1 MSSASRAFWRPSVIF
16 SLAVLVRAALL
27 LYGRWQ
33 DAHSAIKYTDI
44 DYLVFTDAARYVS
57 RQRSPYD
64 RATYRYTPLL
74 AWLLLPTT
82 WHGIWFEFGKAL
94 FAIGDVVTGWLTY
107 RILRMQGLEAERS
120 LKFASIWLLNP
131 MVANISTRG
140 SSEGLLAVLVVAM
153 LWAALS
159 KRILLAGSLLGL
171 SVHFKIYPFIYAAS
185 IFWWLGCPE
194 KPNSRGLPLLLHK
207 LVALVNRDRILLIMS
222 SLAAFMA
229 CNVIMYHIYGKPFVE
244 HSYTYHITRIDHRH
258 NFSVYNTLLHL
269 SSLRGS
275 NAGFRIESLAFI
287 PQLSL
292 VVLAIP
298 LLLAK
303 VDLASTMLIQTFAF
317 VTFNKVCTSQYFLW
331 YMVFLPF
338 HLPSSSLLK
347 NPRLGTVA
355 LVLWIAGQAIWL
367 QQGFVLEFLG
377 NSSFVP
383 GLWLA
388 SILFFLTNCWMLGI
402 LVDDV
407 QLQYKVSS
415 TKKAQ

>member
-1 MSSASRAFWRPSVIF
+1 MPLGDGVYCTKIQHHRMVAVSQSLRPTTGTSGVHPSAGAGAGAHQSSSKPSKPLLHPLRSRLDITHDLLLRTPAHQHDMSSASRAFWRPSVIF
-16 SLAVLVRAALL
+16 SIAVLVRAALL

-207 LVALVNRDRILLIMS
+207 LVALVNRDRILLITS

-229 CNVIMYHIYGKPFVE
+229 CNVIMYH
-244 HSYTYHITRIDHRH
+244 
-258 NFSVYNTLLHL
+258 
-269 SSLRGS
+269 
-275 NAGFRIESLAFI
+275 
-287 PQLSL
+287 
-292 VVLAIP
+292 
-298 LLLAK
+298 
-303 VDLASTMLIQTFAF
+303 M
-317 VTFNKVCTSQYFLW
+317 
-331 YMVFLPF
+331 
-338 HLPSSSLLK
+338 
-347 NPRLGTVA
+347 
-355 LVLWIAGQAIWL
+355 
-367 QQGFVLEFLG
+367 
-377 NSSFVP
+377 
-383 GLWLA
+383 
-388 SILFFLTNCWMLGI
+388 
-402 LVDDV
+402 
-407 QLQYKVSS
+407 
-415 TKKAQ
+415 